1 MDMTRLKRMAAKRHP
16 TCQWCGTELHSSRR
30 GRPRKY
36 CSQAC
41 RQRAYEQRNAIAGTQ
56 IPAEAIILRPEL
68 AQRLQ
73 DSLFEL
79 RCAAEDV
86 KTAVNEGA
94 TSVEITQLC
103 NEFVALAHK
112 TEKFRMKE

>member
-1 MDMTRLKRMAAKRHP
+1 MDMTKLKRMAAKRHP

-56 IPAEAIILRPEL
+56 IPAEAIILRPEDL
-68 AQRLQ
+68 
-73 DSLFEL
+73 
-79 RCAAEDV
+79 V
-86 KTAVNEGA
+86 
-94 TSVEITQLC
+94 
-103 NEFVALAHK
+103 
-112 TEKFRMKE
+112 TEMKEVKHYFQKGIMARKGIEK

>member
-16 TCQWCGTELHSSRR
+16 TCQWCGTELRSSRR

-56 IPAEAIILRPEL
+56 IPAEAIILRPE
-68 AQRLQ
+68 
-73 DSLFEL
+73 SLFEL

-94 TSVEITQLC
+94 TSAEITQLC